1 MNYFHSQFWNQ
12 VHMIFSRK
20 EAFWGIFLEIGGAT
34 VLRMA
39 RVVGNNRIRARG
51 KQWTALSL
59 LRFQPLLPAFG
70 LGTLT
75 NGWVSGSV
83 FHLEEITRCLKHY
96 LSVEIT
102 HDELGFAPSYLS
114 SSLGH
119 WIHNVLDMR
128 IWKKVCPWQ
137 LWTGFFHEI
146 IPWWLVQHILVNIL
160 DPNQVPGTAALA

>member
-1 MNYFHSQFWNQ
+1 
-12 VHMIFSRK
+12 
-20 EAFWGIFLEIGGAT
+20 
-34 VLRMA
+34 MA

-51 KQWTALSL
+51 KQWTVLSL

-83 FHLEEITRCLKHY
+83 FHLEEITRCLKRY

-102 HDELGFAPSYLS
+102 HDELGFAPSYLG

-119 WIHNVLDMR
+119 
-128 IWKKVCPWQ
+128 
-137 LWTGFFHEI
+137 
-146 IPWWLVQHILVNIL
+146 
-160 DPNQVPGTAALA
+160 